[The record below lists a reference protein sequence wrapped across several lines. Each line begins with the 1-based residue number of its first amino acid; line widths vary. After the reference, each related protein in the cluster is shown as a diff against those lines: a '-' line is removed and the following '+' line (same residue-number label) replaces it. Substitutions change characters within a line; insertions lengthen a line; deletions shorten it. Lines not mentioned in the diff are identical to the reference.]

1 MNHWIILPAVI
12 PALTAAFMLLALRF
26 QLESQRA
33 VSIVATILL
42 LAVDLVLLAQS
53 ADGEP
58 LVYRLGNWEAPFGI
72 VLVIDRL
79 NATLLAL
86 TGVLALCV
94 VVFATGGEDRAGRHF
109 HPLFQFQLLGIN
121 GALLTG
127 DIFNLFVFFE
137 VMLIASYGLMLHGGG
152 AERLKAG
159 FQYVAINLVAS
170 TLFLI
175 GAGLIYAATGTL
187 NMADLAVKAAEIGA
201 GDQAIL
207 KAGALL
213 LFLVFATKASLVPLH
228 WWLPSTYASTSA
240 PAAAIFM
247 IMTKV
252 GAYAI
257 LRVYGMVFGADAG
270 PLAGV
275 AAPFVLPAAAITLFI
290 GALGVLGSHRLK
302 SLAAFSVVASM
313 GTLLLALGTF
323 TATGVSAALYYL
335 VHSTLAGAALFLIAG
350 LVADRREEAGD
361 RFVPAPAIRNDLLI
375 GGFYL
380 LAAIGMAGL
389 PPLSGFIGKVMILDA
404 LRASLA
410 WPWLWA
416 LVLATSL
423 LLTIGFVRAGSALFW
438 GTLPVPPE
446 DRGDD
451 LPSAVPQLVAIS
463 ALLAMTALWTLF
475 GGPAAEWLNDTAR
488 QALDRNGYVAA
499 VLGAARGG

>member
-12 PALTAAFMLLALRF
+12 PALTAAFMLLVLRF
-26 QLESQRA
+26 QIESQRV
-33 VSIVATILL
+33 VSIFAIILL
-42 LAVDLVLLAQS
+42 LAVDLVLLVQS
-53 ADGEP
+53 ADGVP

-79 NATLLAL
+79 NATLLTL

-94 VVFATGGEDRAGRHF
+94 VVFATGGADRAGRHF
-109 HPLFQFQLLGIN
+109 HPLFLFQLLGIN
-121 GALLTG
+121 GAFLTG

-187 NMADLAVKAAEIGA
+187 NMADLAVKAGEIGA

-257 LRVYGMVFGADAG
+257 LRVYGMVFGVDAG
-270 PLAGV
+270 PLANV
-275 AAPFVLPAAAITLFI
+275 AVPFVLPAAAITLFI

-350 LVADRREEAGD
+350 LVADRRGEAGD
-361 RFVPAPAIRNDLLI
+361 RLLPAPAIRNDLMI

-423 LLTIGFVRAGSALFW
+423 LLTIGFVRAGSAIFW

-446 DRGDD
+446 DRGDA
-451 LPSAVPQLVAIS
+451 LPSAVPQLLAIS

-488 QALDRNGYVAA
+488 QALDRDGYVEA